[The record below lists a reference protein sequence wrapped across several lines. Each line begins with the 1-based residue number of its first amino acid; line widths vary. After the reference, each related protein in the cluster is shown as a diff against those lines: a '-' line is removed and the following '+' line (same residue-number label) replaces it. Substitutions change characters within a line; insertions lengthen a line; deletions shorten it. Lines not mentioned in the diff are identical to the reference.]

1 MTEPL
6 QPEKSLGELVG
17 VMASDLSSLV
27 RQEVELAKIELRD
40 EAKRAGTAAG
50 MFGAAGVGAW
60 MAVIMLSF
68 ALAWLLDQA
77 LNTALSFAIV
87 GVVWAVVAAILALSA
102 KKKVA
107 GLKPVPE
114 TVETLKE
121 DVQWTKTQLK

>member
-17 VMASDLSSLV
+17 AMASDLSSLV
-27 RQEVELAKIELRD
+27 RQEIELAKVELRD

-68 ALAWLLDQA
+68 ALAWLLVM
-77 LNTALSFAIV
+77 TR
-87 GVVWAVVAAILALSA
+87 
-102 KKKVA
+102 
-107 GLKPVPE
+107 
-114 TVETLKE
+114 T
-121 DVQWTKTQLK
+121 